1 VRLAAIRP
9 PRLRTLDEAERTAT
23 WLELFYDLVFVAA
36 VAVLG
41 GRLLADSSW
50 PGALSYSA
58 YFFLLWWL
66 WASHT
71 FYADRFDTDDL
82 VYRNV
87 AAAQIVAIV
96 VIAASMS
103 TGESASTLAFAVGYA
118 AARLILLALYARAYR
133 HVEAA
138 RILCAGYLK
147 GFGIAAVLWVA
158 AVFVP
163 EPARFWVWGVALAV
177 DLATPYIMRKEQ
189 ARVPLDV
196 SHLPERF
203 GLFTIL
209 VLGESIAAAIV
220 GLGHVNWDFAST
232 VTAILGVTI
241 ATSLWWIYFDN
252 LDGFNV
258 RRRGDEKNWR
268 PTVWIYTH
276 LPLAIAIAM
285 AGVGVEHA
293 IVASAH
299 AEKFDTS
306 EQWLLAGAIGAALF
320 AMAIILEASRRR
332 GDDVRGTIINAR
344 LIGVGV
350 VAVAGLF
357 GGLGP
362 SVLVALLAVACVG
375 QVAADLVIVNLAE
388 NRQVAGSDNDTIE
401 IELTRAEPE
410 G

>member
-1 VRLAAIRP
+1 MRLASIRP
-9 PRLRTLDEAERTAT
+9 PRLRTLDESERTAT

-50 PGALSYSA
+50 EGVISYSG

-71 FYADRFDTDDL
+71 FYADRFDTDDF
-82 VYRNV
+82 VYRNF

-96 VIAASMS
+96 VIGASLS
-103 TGESASTLAFAVGYA
+103 TGESASTLAFAIGYA
-118 AARLILLALYARAYR
+118 AARLILLALYARAYL
-133 HVEAA
+133 HVEPA
-138 RILCAGYLK
+138 RVLCGGYLK
-147 GFGIAAVLWVA
+147 GFGIAAVFWVA
-158 AVFVP
+158 AIFVP
-163 EPARFWVWGVALAV
+163 EPGRFWVWAIALAI
-177 DLATPYIMRKEQ
+177 DLATPYVMRREQ

-220 GLGHVNWDFAST
+220 GLGHVNWD
-232 VTAILGVTI
+232 VTATITTIVGVAI

-268 PTVWIYTH
+268 PTVWIYAH
-276 LPLAIAIAM
+276 VPLAASIAA

-293 IVASAH
+293 IVAAAH
-299 AEKFDTS
+299 PEDWHDS
-306 EQWLLAGAIGAALF
+306 ERWLLVGAIGVALLS
-320 AMAIILEASRRR
+320 MALILEASRRAE
-332 GDDVRGTIINAR
+332 GDEVRGTIIKGR
-344 LIGVGV
+344 LVGV
-350 VAVAGLF
+350 AAVAVVGLF
-357 GGLGP
+357 GGFGP
-362 SVLVALLAVACVG
+362 TVLVLLVAAVTLG
-375 QVAADLVIVNLAE
+375 QVVSDLVIVNTAP
-388 NRQVAGSDNDTIE
+388 A
-401 IELTRAEPE
+401 APE
-410 G
+410 RPA